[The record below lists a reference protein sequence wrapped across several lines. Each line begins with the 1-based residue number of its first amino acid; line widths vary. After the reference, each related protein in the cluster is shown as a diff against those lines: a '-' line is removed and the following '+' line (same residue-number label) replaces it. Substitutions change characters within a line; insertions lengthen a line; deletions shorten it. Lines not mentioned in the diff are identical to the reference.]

1 MNANDFLYLI
11 VAIFSSLSVIGS
23 FFIISIYAK
32 FPALHCF
39 SFRLIIILSIFDFI
53 ENLVLLIPTHIIPS
67 EPNSICIIQAA
78 LIQFTS
84 LGSVLWTGFICALLY
99 IQVILK
105 KSNLEYY
112 FKLFLL
118 ITLTIC
124 IITTIIPAA
133 TNSYAFIGGSCG
145 IADNRYMTNIFRY
158 LFFNAFIWIVIIF
171 ISFAY
176 WKIIR
181 IVRSEIDI
189 VDEMTEEGRALVK
202 KLRLYP
208 IAMVITYTPLTIVR
222 ILQSISS
229 DLCPVWF
236 NMLAYAF
243 SMSNGLL
250 NSIIYGFNGSV
261 KKAILENFS
270 VFSKGKSTILES
282 FGSISI

>member
-1 MNANDFLYLI
+1 MFYGL
-11 VAIFSSLSVIGS
+11 
-23 FFIISIYAK
+23 
-32 FPALHCF
+32 
-39 SFRLIIILSIFDFI
+39 
-53 ENLVLLIPTHIIPS
+53 
-67 EPNSICIIQAA
+67 
-78 LIQFTS
+78 
-84 LGSVLWTGFICALLY
+84 GFICALLY

-112 FKLFLL
+112 FKLFLI

-145 IADNRYMTNIFRY
+145 IADNGYMTNIFRY

-243 SMSNGLL
+243 LYVEWTYSILL
-250 NSIIYGFNGSV
+250 FMDSL
-261 KKAILENFS
+261 ILLQ
-270 VFSKGKSTILES
+270 KSLGIH
-282 FGSISI
+282 F